1 MATILEFRGGGGRVI
16 HRPPP
21 GGNCELILFPG
32 VRYESI
38 AAGEAETQHD
48 PESRG
53 AAKNK
58 ASAHRAK
65 PH

>member
-16 HRPPP
+16 HRPPA

-32 VRYESI
+32 VRYEAI
-38 AAGEAETQHD
+38 AGGVDTARSGGTAEQ
-48 PESRG
+48 
-53 AAKNK
+53 AAKG
-58 ASAHRAK
+58 SSK